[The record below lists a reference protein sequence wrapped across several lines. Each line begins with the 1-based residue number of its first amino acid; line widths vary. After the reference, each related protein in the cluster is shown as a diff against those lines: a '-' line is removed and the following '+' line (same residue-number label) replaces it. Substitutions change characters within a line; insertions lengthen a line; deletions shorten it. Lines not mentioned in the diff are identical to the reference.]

1 MLTNSVTISMYERT
15 LCCTPKSHTVMYVK
29 FISIT
34 LGGNVFKSKTLWRK
48 KNEQCNL
55 EQFFV
60 LFCFVLACLTLFKAM
75 VSVGNYHTA

>member
-1 MLTNSVTISMYERT
+1 MLTNSVTISIYERT

-55 EQFFV
+55 EQFFFFF
-60 LFCFVLACLTLFKAM
+60 LLCLTLFKAM